1 MKRITMCLLVSLL
14 ILVTSCSK
22 KGEENKQDVVGV
34 NESYVPQTED
44 YKFEGSSL
52 SHDKEESV
60 YASADA
66 YGNVTKT
73 EVEISL
79 KATESGPIE
88 DVDSLYNVVNTKGDE
103 DYEIKDGRIVFEN
116 HGSDIIYKGT
126 TDKEL
131 PVSVSL
137 TYYLND
143 IEVSAEELA
152 HKSGH
157 LKVVVSYRNN
167 TTNNVPFIAITM
179 AMLNKDKCRNLTVE
193 NGKIMNI
200 SNSLGVVLYGEP
212 GMEDYLQLSRT
223 RGLKD
228 IKLNDTA
235 YFEADVL
242 DFTLDYTA
250 TVVSNGLVSEIVDDE
265 SDLNDILDKLN
276 SFDDIKN
283 TKSDLEKA
291 RTDLKKLP
299 DEFVGN
305 FETLKSSLD
314 TLGDFSS
321 TVGES
326 ESAIRPMFEA
336 QLKSTLDSIM
346 DINQEDEDEL
356 LLQQIHEVILS
367 DANYNRNNDSSDST
381 YTLNAY
387 SQSMQVVSGKYI
399 GLMSIIPDSRP
410 ELKQAIG
417 TVATIYSYY
426 YSNQALRSTVSGLS
440 ETLNLNDLK
449 NSVAE
454 GVSALIDSIDEMEES
469 LDDMNSD
476 FNVNEYRNL
485 INKVKKLRSADME
498 YDHFMDK
505 LDGKTS
511 SVSFIIETSQI
522 K

>member
-1 MKRITMCLLVSLL
+1 M
-14 ILVTSCSK
+14 TSCTK
-22 KGEENKQDVVGV
+22 KEEENKKDVVGV
-34 NESYVPQTED
+34 NESYAPQTED

-66 YGNVTKT
+66 YGNITKT

-143 IEVSAEELA
+143 REVSVEELA

-157 LKVVVSYRNN
+157 LKAVVSYRNN
-167 TTNNVPFIAITM
+167 ITNNVPFIAITM
-179 AMLNKDKCRNLTVE
+179 VMLNKDKCRNLTVE

-250 TVVSNGLVSEIVDDE
+250 TVVSNGLVSEMVDDE
-265 SDLNDILDKLN
+265 SDLNDILEKLN

-283 TKSDLEKA
+283 TKTDLEKA

-299 DEFVGN
+299 NEFVGN
-305 FETLKSSLD
+305 FETLKSSLN

-321 TVGES
+321 TIGES
-326 ESAIRPMFEA
+326 ESAIRPIFEA
-336 QLKSTLDSIM
+336 QLKLTLDSIM
-346 DINQEDEDEL
+346 DINPEDEDEL
-356 LLQQIHEVILS
+356 LQQIREVILS
-367 DANYNRNNDSSDST
+367 DENYNRSNDS
-381 YTLNAY
+381 YPLNAY
-387 SQSMQVVSGKYI
+387 TQSMQEVSEKYI
-399 GLMSIIPDSRP
+399 GLMSIIPDYRP

-417 TVATIYSYY
+417 TVAAIFSYY
-426 YSNQALRSTVSGLS
+426 YGNQALRSTVSGLS

-449 NSVAE
+449 KSVAE

-469 LDDMNSD
+469 LDDMNND

-505 LDGKTS
+505 LEGKTS